1 MSEES
6 RPTETDIAALAA
18 TVRAPESLHERA
30 REMIDAA
37 VERER
42 RAKLPRILGIPRLRL
57 AGVTAGL
64 AAIAAA
70 IVLTVGGGG
79 SGTPVLQ
86 QAMAL
91 TLSPARMAAPSE
103 SSVHRSQLNVTVEGV
118 AFPYWEER
126 FGWRSSG
133 ARIDRLAGRSVTTV
147 FYSDAKGRRIG
158 YAIVSGQA
166 WPSSGGT
173 VIWRDGVR
181 YRLLTHD
188 GAAVVAWPR
197 DGRLC
202 LIAGRGTNPTTLLR
216 LASSSGRLSS
226 A

>member
-1 MSEES
+1 MSEEP

-30 REMIDAA
+30 REMVDAA

-42 RAKLPRILGIPRLRL
+42 QAKRSRALGIPRLRL
-57 AGVTAGL
+57 AGVTTAL

-70 IVLTVGGGG
+70 IALTVAGGG
-79 SGTPVLQ
+79 SGTPALQ

-103 SSVHRSQLNVTVEGV
+103 SKLHNSQLDVAVEGV

-133 ARIDRLAGRSVTTV
+133 ARVDQLAGRSVTTV

-158 YAIVSGQA
+158 YAIVSGRA
-166 WPSSGGT
+166 WANRGGT
-173 VIWRDGVR
+173 VIWRAGVP

-188 GAAVVAWPR
+188 GATVVAWPR
-197 DGRLC
+197 AGHLC
-202 LIAGRGTNPTTLLR
+202 VIAGRDTNPATLLR
-216 LASSSGRLSS
+216 LASWGARRS
-226 A
+226 AT